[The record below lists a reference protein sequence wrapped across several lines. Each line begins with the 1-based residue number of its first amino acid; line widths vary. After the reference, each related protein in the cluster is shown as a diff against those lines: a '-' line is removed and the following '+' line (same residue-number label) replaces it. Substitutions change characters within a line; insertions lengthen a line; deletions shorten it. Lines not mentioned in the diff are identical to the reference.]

1 MFIERT
7 NQGDQLPNVEEEPIE
22 IDAPIIPNS
31 ILLPSFPNPTNNS
44 AWIPFKLAED
54 NYVSLSI
61 YNILGQKVRTIDV
74 GFRKKGSYTKAKEGS
89 AIFFDGMNEQGQS
102 LSSGLY
108 YYKLSAGEFSD
119 TRAFVIGK

>member
-1 MFIERT
+1 
-7 NQGDQLPNVEEEPIE
+7 
-22 IDAPIIPNS
+22 DAPIIPNT

-89 AIFFDGMNEQGQS
+89 AIFFDLKNNQGEK

-108 YYKLSAGEFSD
+108 YYKLNAGKFSD
-119 TRAFVIGK
+119 TKAMVVK